1 MKIQFEIKRLGE
13 IHKNENKE
21 LIISK
26 DVEFLKFSITNFIDD
41 LDFQEDDL
49 VLPIAIIVPK
59 QSIHIKFLVDD
70 ISIGLIKKEL
80 KNNFRKYIYHP
91 KIKEEIQPVKK
102 FSLTGFKNKYKKMTL
117 KEASIEL
124 NFNENA
130 LKSHLSRL
138 KINEIDFNSKIGDN
152 IKYLTDFFIKRYR
165 LQEQNSLI
173 KKTEKKVYKES
184 TYDKINKNKGTGKL
198 IYIAKK

>member
-1 MKIQFEIKRLGE
+1 MKIQFDIKRLGD
-13 IHKNENKE
+13 IHNDELKE
-21 LIISK
+21 LIITR
-26 DVEFLKFSITNFIDD
+26 DIDFLKFSITNFIDD
-41 LDFQEDDL
+41 LDFQEDDF
-49 VLPIAIIVPK
+49 VLPITIIVPK
-59 QSIHIKFLVDD
+59 QSINIKFSVDN
-70 ISIGLIKKEL
+70 ISVGLIKKKL

-91 KIKEEIQPVKK
+91 KIIKDIQPVKK
-102 FSLTGFKNKYKKMTL
+102 FSLISFKNKYKKMTL

-130 LKSHLSRL
+130 LKSHLSKL
-138 KINEIDFNSKIGDN
+138 KITDIDFDSKIGDN

-173 KKTEKKVYKES
+173 KKSEKKEYKES